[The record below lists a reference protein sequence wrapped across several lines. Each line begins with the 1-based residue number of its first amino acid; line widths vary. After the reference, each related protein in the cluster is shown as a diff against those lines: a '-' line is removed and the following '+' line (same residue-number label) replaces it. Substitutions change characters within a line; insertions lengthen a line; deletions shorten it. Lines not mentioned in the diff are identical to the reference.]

1 MKTVAVSKLIL
12 LNHYK
17 SSPVLLPECTGMI
30 TFNIG
35 HDAVSRGQCF
45 HPLFLNGTASQYRE
59 LPTVSCSTN
68 VYRCLPYIA

>member
-1 MKTVAVSKLIL
+1 MVGVYNSVIVIFLIY
-12 LNHYK
+12 LNLIADENSCCFQVNPFKSTGRCYYK

-45 HPLFLNGTASQYRE
+45 HP
-59 LPTVSCSTN
+59 
-68 VYRCLPYIA
+68 